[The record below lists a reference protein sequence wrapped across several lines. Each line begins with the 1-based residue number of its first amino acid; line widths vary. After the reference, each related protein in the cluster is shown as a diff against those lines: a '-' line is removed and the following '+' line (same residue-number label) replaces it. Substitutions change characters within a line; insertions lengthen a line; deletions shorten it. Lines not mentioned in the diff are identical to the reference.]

1 MNMHGVITPIEPR
14 YSDRSA
20 AAYVERVRHWFV
32 EKRMFALIVLLPT
45 LLVAGYLFLFA
56 SDQYES
62 EAHFI
67 VRRADV
73 ATVPGTGVSAAL
85 SMVTGVSAAQN
96 EAMSVADYLTSHD
109 VVDAL
114 RRDAK
119 LVERFHRT
127 DADFLS
133 RLRQADPTP
142 ERLLNYYRQQ
152 VKVNYN
158 TETGITTLRVHSFR
172 PEDSYQ
178 LTGKL
183 MEMGEAQV
191 NKLNVRSFN
200 DALANAR
207 NQLADAETQ
216 LAQVQGRM
224 TRYRQ
229 ASRDIDPQASGQA
242 QIGLV
247 SGLTAQLAA
256 SRAQLAAMGAA
267 ISKSSPQYQA
277 LAARVSA
284 LQGQVNAQSGRLAG
298 GSQAIAADIGGYE
311 NLQLRQQFL
320 AKRYEAAAASLDKAR
335 DNAFRQQLYL
345 VRVVDANMPVKA
357 LYPER
362 WRILL
367 TVVIALLLVY
377 SIGWLIVAGVREHAA

>member
-1 MNMHGVITPIEPR
+1 MNMHGVITPID
-14 YSDRSA
+14 SSVGDRSP
-20 AAYVERVRHWFV
+20 AAYVGRIRQWFID
-32 EKRMFALIVLLPT
+32 KRMFALIVLLPT
-45 LLVAGYLFLFA
+45 VLVAGYLFLIA

-62 EAHFI
+62 EAHFL

-85 SMVTGVSAAQN
+85 SMVTGVSSAQS

-114 RRDAK
+114 RRDAG
-119 LVERFHRT
+119 LVERFHRS
-127 DADFLS
+127 DADLLS
-133 RLRQADPTP
+133 RLRFADPTP
-142 ERLLNYYRQQ
+142 EKLLSYYRQQ

-158 TETGITTLRVHSFR
+158 TETGITTLKVHSFR

-178 LTGKL
+178 LTRKL

-207 NQLADAETQ
+207 GQLAGAETQ

-247 SGLTAQLAA
+247 SGLNAQLSAA
-256 SRAQLAAMGAA
+256 RAQLAAMGQA
-267 ISKSSPQYQA
+267 ISKTSPQYQA
-277 LAARVSA
+277 LSARVSA
-284 LQGQVNAQSGRLAG
+284 LSAQVGAQSGRLAG
-298 GSQAIAADIGGYE
+298 TSQAIATDIGGFE

-357 LYPER
+357 LFPER

-367 TVVIALLLVY
+367 TVVIALLLAY

>member
-1 MNMHGVITPIEPR
+1 MNMHGVITPIESS
-14 YSDRSA
+14 SDRRPM
-20 AAYVERVRHWFV
+20 AYVDRARQWLI

-67 VRRADV
+67 VRRSDV

-114 RRDAK
+114 RSDAK
-119 LVERFHRT
+119 LVERFHRG
-127 DADFLS
+127 DADFVS
-133 RLRQADPTP
+133 RLRQANPTP
-142 ERLLNYYRQQ
+142 EKLLSYYRQQ

-158 TETGITTLRVHSFR
+158 TETGITTLKIRSFR
-172 PEDSYQ
+172 PDDSYQ
-178 LTGKL
+178 LARKL

-191 NKLNVRSFN
+191 NRLNVRSFN
-200 DALANAR
+200 DALSNAR
-207 NQLADAETQ
+207 AQLTEAETQ
-216 LAQVQGRM
+216 LSQVQGRM

-229 ASRDIDPQASGQA
+229 SSRDIDPQASGQA

-256 SRAQLAAMGAA
+256 SRAQLAAMGQA

-277 LAARVSA
+277 LAARVNA
-284 LQGQVNAQSGRLAG
+284 LQGQVSAQSGRLAG
-298 GSQAIAADIGGYE
+298 GSQAIATDIGGFE

-362 WRILL
+362 WRILA